1 MRRATLLLVPLL
13 LATGCTAGAG
23 SDEVDV
29 PSAEAF
35 AEGTCS
41 TVAEDVRTIGRL
53 LPEIGDGPSVEAEVL
68 EALRGSQEAVRA
80 VAEGAEPELQKP
92 LSELSRSVG
101 FIRIRGVGNTYEP
114 FIGEQ
119 AQEAYDTV
127 VAVCTE
133 N

>member
-1 MRRATLLLVPLL
+1 MRRLPLLLVPLL
-13 LATGCTAGAG
+13 LTVGCSGDSG
-23 SDEVDV
+23 PGDDV

-35 AEGTCS
+35 ADGTCS

-53 LPEIGDGPSVEAEVL
+53 LPEIGDGPEVDPEVL
-68 EALRGSQEAVRA
+68 DALRTSQEGIRT
-80 VAEGAEPELQKP
+80 VAEGAEPELQGT
-92 LSELSRSVG
+92 LQELSRSVG

-119 AQEAYDTV
+119 AQEAYEKV
-127 VAVCTE
+127 VDVCTE

>member
-13 LATGCTAGAG
+13 LATGCSADDAPG
-23 SDEVDV
+23 DDL
-29 PSAEAF
+29 PSVESF

-53 LPEIGDGPSVEAEVL
+53 LPELGDGPTVDPEVL
-68 EALRGSQEAVRA
+68 DALRTSQDAVRA
-80 VAEGAEPELQKP
+80 VADGAEPGLQEP
-92 LSELSRSVG
+92 LKQLSQAVG
-101 FIRIRGVGNTYEP
+101 FVRIRGVGNTYEP

-119 AQEAYDTV
+119 AQEAYEEV